1 MKKFLSVILALAM
14 VACVVAGFAGCSK
27 SGKDENAASSTSQS
41 DSTVKQSQTL
51 IKLRMQIS
59 LLSVLQIMNL
69 LITKIKTVNGLVLML
84 TFQEQLLKKWV
95 LMLNL

>member
-27 SGKDENAASSTSQS
+27 SGKDEVVPYSSSQG
-41 DSTVKQSQTL
+41 DTTVKTVADL
-51 IKLRMQIS
+51 DKVKQIS

-69 LITKIKTVNGLVLML
+69 LITKIKTVSGLVLML

>member
-27 SGKDENAASSTSQS
+27 SGKDENAASSTRVIQLL
-41 DSTVKQSQTL
+41 KQSQTL